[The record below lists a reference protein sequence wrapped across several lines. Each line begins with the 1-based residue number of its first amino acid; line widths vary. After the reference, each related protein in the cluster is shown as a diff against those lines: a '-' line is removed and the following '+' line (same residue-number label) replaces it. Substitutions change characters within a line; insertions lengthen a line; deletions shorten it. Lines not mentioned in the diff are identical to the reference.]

1 MEKEHYGLRRKMFRL
16 MGWVHVRD
24 GSYPSLARAHMASA
38 WDRLSSSPW
47 VVVAAQPQ
55 LLKACSHSQFL
66 L

>member
-1 MEKEHYGLRRKMFRL
+1 MLRL
-16 MGWVHVRD
+16 MGWAHVRD
-24 GSYPSLARAHMASA
+24 GSHPSLARAHMASA
-38 WDRLSSSPW
+38 CDPLSSSPW